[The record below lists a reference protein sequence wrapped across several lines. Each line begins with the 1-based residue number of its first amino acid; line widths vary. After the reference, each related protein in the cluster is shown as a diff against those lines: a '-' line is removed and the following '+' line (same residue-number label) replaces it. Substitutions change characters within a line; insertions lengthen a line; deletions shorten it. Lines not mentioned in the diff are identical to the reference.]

1 MRIHIQRPRRSQMAI
16 GALAISALTLAA
28 CGSGGGDESPGAGS
42 DDGTTDAT
50 DTADPVTLE
59 YLHRLPDG
67 EGMVPVADIVDRWN
81 QENPDV
87 QVTSTKFDGAAQ
99 EMIVRLENDVNAG
112 NAACVAQVGYS
123 EAPELFVEGLLMDVS
138 EYTEQYASNFSAGAY
153 AAMQAG
159 DAVLGLPQDVGPLVY
174 YYNEAEFESLGIDVP
189 TDLESFQ
196 EAAATAAAEG
206 KYIGVFSPDEA
217 VHWLAA
223 QAAAAGDS
231 WFTTE
236 GDEWVVGITGGG
248 SQVVADFWQ
257 TMIDDESVRVDQRWG
272 EAFTQGLVNGE
283 IIGHV
288 GAAWEAGFFLDPLDG
303 TEYEGQW
310 RVAQLPDYGAGA
322 LTGPD
327 GGSGLGVTT
336 GCEHP
341 AEAVEFI
348 NWFNTQADDLA
359 SQGLVIAA
367 SQQVTT
373 PEKMSRQFGGQDVM
387 AEMTTATDNLSA
399 DFSYAPGF
407 SGLNGMAQTA
417 DGVAG
422 GGATVADVFET
433 GQSGAVEALTNLGL
447 PVASE

>member
-1 MRIHIQRPRRSQMAI
+1 MRQTRRTRSTMTI
-16 GALAISALTLAA
+16 GALAISALALAA
-28 CGSGGGDESPGAGS
+28 CGGDAEESPAGNG
-42 DDGTTDAT
+42 DDETTQAGEGGE
-50 DTADPVTLE
+50 PITLD

-67 EGMVPVADIVDRWN
+67 EGMIPVAETVERWN
-81 QENPDV
+81 AENPDI
-87 QVTSTKFDGAAQ
+87 QVEATKFDGAAQ
-99 EMIVRLENDVNAG
+99 EMIVKLENDVNAG
-112 NAACVAQVGYS
+112 NASCVAQVGYS

-138 EYTEQYASNFSAGAY
+138 EYTEQYADNYSEGAY

-159 DAVLGLPQDVGPLVY
+159 DAVVGLPQDVGPLVY
-174 YYNEAEFESLGIDVP
+174 YYNEAEFENLGIEVP

-196 EAAATAAAEG
+196 EAAAVAAAEG

-231 WFTTE
+231 WFGTE
-236 GDEWVVGITGGG
+236 GDAWAVTITGGG

-257 TMIDDESVRVDQRWG
+257 TMIDDETVRIDQRWG
-272 EAFTQGLVNGE
+272 EAFTQGLINGE
-283 IIGHV
+283 IIGHI
-288 GAAWEAGFFLDPLDG
+288 GAAWEAGFLLDPLDG

-327 GGSGLGVTT
+327 GGSGLGVTA

-367 SQQVTT
+367 SQEVET
-373 PEKMSRQFGGQDVM
+373 PEKMERQFGGQDVM

-399 DFSYAPGF
+399 DFTYAPGF
-407 SGLNGMAQTA
+407 PSLGVMSQTA
-417 DGVAG
+417 DNIAG

-433 GQSGAVEALTNLGL
+433 AQEAAVEGLTNLGL
-447 PVASE
+447 PVATE